1 MIDVQRPRVIE
12 ELNKQDNIR
21 PTAMGAVKAS
31 VDSGSASAELAME
44 NEQLAQ
50 RLADVSTEKEKLLH
64 EKYELEEMVE
74 ALDAKLRKSAEDD
87 EALRRR
93 LLQRDETAL
102 QKEMAKLTREMKEHE
117 STVDKLTQE
126 KNYFQSQWQET
137 REQLHARAQEAVRL
151 EAIIE
156 QLRENDDTA
165 ADLAMMKEIDA
176 SQKKKIRELQAA
188 AKAAEEDLKTAEEQ
202 TESLRA
208 QLEQLNRELAA
219 SKRGTARRGSMLTDL
234 DEELLRRTSGGA
246 SFADELAGLGAF
258 VPPPAAETSSVS
270 KADVERLV
278 RALDSGDVL
287 ALCDVAEQICSSSN
301 SKARAACIASKGVS
315 EELKQAAAKL
325 KAFEEQMVELRMAL
339 EEGEPGEVITI
350 AEGLAGL
357 SDSRV
362 AIEMAHMTKQLAD
375 LQVRM
380 LRISSIGAGR
390 SPTILPARIQLEERL
405 MCSVYDLYGLMGHS
419 AEC

>member
-1 MIDVQRPRVIE
+1 
-12 ELNKQDNIR
+12 
-21 PTAMGAVKAS
+21 
-31 VDSGSASAELAME
+31 
-44 NEQLAQ
+44 
-50 RLADVSTEKEKLLH
+50 
-64 EKYELEEMVE
+64 
-74 ALDAKLRKSAEDD
+74 
-87 EALRRR
+87 
-93 LLQRDETAL
+93 
-102 QKEMAKLTREMKEHE
+102 
-117 STVDKLTQE
+117 
-126 KNYFQSQWQET
+126 
-137 REQLHARAQEAVRL
+137 
-151 EAIIE
+151 
-156 QLRENDDTA
+156 
-165 ADLAMMKEIDA
+165 MMKEIDT

-219 SKRGTARRGSMLTDL
+219 SKRGTARRGSMLTDF
-234 DEELLRRTSGGA
+234 DEELLRRTSGSGGA
-246 SFADELAGLGAF
+246 SFADELAGLGASM
-258 VPPPAAETSSVS
+258 PPPAAETSSVS

-287 ALCDVAEQICSSSN
+287 ALCDVAEQICASSN
-301 SKARAACIASKGVS
+301 SKARAACITSKGMS

-380 LRISSIGAGR
+380 LRMNRWADAES
-390 SPTILPARIQLEERL
+390 ARAEVRL
-405 MCSVYDLYGLMGHS
+405 SCRHAFS
-419 AEC
+419 